1 MSDEVYTELQEG
13 QARFIVPHNLFFNP
27 RARLARDF
35 GVIALRAEA
44 DLQERRLHV
53 IDLMAGVGTR
63 GIRYAL
69 EAPVERIVLNDGN
82 PAAEEAIRHNLVRN
96 AIPSEVQVEVTCEQ
110 VHRLCYAIRLRD
122 ERFDWVDLDA
132 FGSPSVYW
140 HAASLVPRWDGVLY
154 LTATDMAALCGKL
167 REPAIRHYGAV
178 TRPWE
183 CADEIGARVLLG
195 ALQQSAG
202 ERGLYWQPLFVL
214 DEGYAMRFAVRLR
227 YGSAEFPVNHIGWLA
242 KCMGCYTQTALPLHV
257 TVGRCRV
264 CGSEDVQ
271 WAGPLWTGSLYDTEF
286 LHLMSVEARKSGHQ
300 TILRLLR
307 LMADEADA
315 PAGYYAMSELGKR
328 THLSHLPPVDTL
340 IQRLRQKG
348 YEASRTH
355 FETSAFKTN
364 APYPIVQLIAQQLQ

>member
-1 MSDEVYTELQEG
+1 MTDGSHPELQEG
-13 QARFIVPHNLFFNP
+13 LARFIVPETLFFNP

-44 DLQERRLHV
+44 DLQERWLRV

-82 PAAEEAIRHNLVRN
+82 PAAVETIRRNIEIN
-96 AIPSEVQVEVTCEQ
+96 AIPDDVQVDVTCEQ
-110 VHRLCYAIRLRD
+110 VHRLCYALRIRD
-122 ERFDWVDLDA
+122 ERFDWVDMDA

-183 CADEIGARVLLG
+183 CGDEIGARVLIG
-195 ALQQSAG
+195 AMQQSAG
-202 ERGLYWQPLFVL
+202 ERGLYYQPLFVL
-214 DEGYAMRFAVRLR
+214 DEGYAMRLAVRLR
-227 YGSAEFPVNHIGWLA
+227 YGLADFPSQHIGWLV
-242 KCMGCYTQTALPLHV
+242 KCMGCFTHTTLPLHV
-257 TVGRCRV
+257 TVGCCRV

-271 WAGPLWTGSLYDTEF
+271 WAGPLWTGSLFDAEF
-286 LHLMSVEARKSGHQ
+286 LHLMSMEARKAGHQ
-300 TILRLLR
+300 AVLRLLR
-307 LMADEADA
+307 LMTDETDS
-315 PAGYYAMSELGKR
+315 PAGYYAAPDLGKR
-328 THLSHLPPVDTL
+328 THLSRLPPVDAL
-340 IQRLRQKG
+340 VQRLRQEG
-348 YEASRTH
+348 YVASRTH
-355 FETSAFKTN
+355 FETSAFKTS
-364 APYPIVQLIAQQLQ
+364 APYPLIQQIALQMQ

>member
-1 MSDEVYTELQEG
+1 MSGEHVQLQEG
-13 QARFIVPHNLFFNP
+13 QACFVVPQDLFFNP

-35 GVIALRAEA
+35 GVLALRAEA

-53 IDLMAGVGTR
+53 ADLMAGIGTR

-69 EAPVERIVLNDGN
+69 ETPVERIVLNDGN
-82 PAAEEAIRHNLVRN
+82 PAAVEAIRHNLQLN

-110 VHRLCYAIRLRD
+110 VHRLCYAMRLRD

-167 REPAIRHYGAV
+167 RDPAVRHYGAV

-202 ERGLYWQPLFVL
+202 ERGLYYDPLFVL
-214 DEGYAMRFAVRLR
+214 DEGYAMRIAVRLR
-227 YGSAEFPVNHIGWLA
+227 YGSSSFPTQHIGWLI
-242 KCMGCYTQTALPLHV
+242 KCMGCFSQTTLPLRV

-271 WAGPLWTGSLYDTEF
+271 WAGPLWTGLLYDAEF
-286 LHLMSVEARKSGHQ
+286 LHLMSVEARKAGHQ
-300 TILRLLR
+300 AVLRLLR
-307 LMADEADA
+307 LMTDEADS
-315 PAGYYAMSELGKR
+315 PAGYYAVPELGKR
-328 THLSHLPPVDTL
+328 ARLGHLPPVEAL
-340 IQRLRQKG
+340 VQQLRREG
-348 YEASRTH
+348 YVASRTH
-355 FETSAFKTN
+355 FETAGFKTN
-364 APYPIVQLIAQQLQ
+364 APYPVIQHIAREL